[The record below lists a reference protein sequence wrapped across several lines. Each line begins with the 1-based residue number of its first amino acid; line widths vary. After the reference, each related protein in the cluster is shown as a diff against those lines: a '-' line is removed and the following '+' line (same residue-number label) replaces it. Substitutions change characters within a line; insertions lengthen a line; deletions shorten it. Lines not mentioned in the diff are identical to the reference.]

1 MIHGVICF
9 GDSVLA
15 GTGASSRDKGC
26 AKLLKLRLNV
36 PVLLKG
42 VNRQT
47 SEDGLARLASDVL
60 ERKEG
65 SHVVILFGNN
75 DCRFVGAG
83 QPAVSKDRFVEN
95 LKQMAWQI
103 KKNGQIPLFCN
114 LQPIDSVKLF
124 QMFPDFLKYQVPG
137 ASDPEKL
144 HGLYS
149 DLIEAFAA
157 ENGEYLID
165 IRAELMK
172 KKEAVVAMDGL
183 HPNDLGHEMIF
194 GKILEAL
201 EKQGSLL

>member
-1 MIHGVICF
+1 MIQGLICF

-26 AKLLKLRLNV
+26 AKLLKSQLKV

-60 ERKEG
+60 ERKEC

-75 DCRFVGAG
+75 DCRLVSSN
-83 QPAVSKDRFVEN
+83 QSAVSKDRFAKN
-95 LKQMAWQI
+95 LKQIACRI

-124 QMFPDFLKYQVPG
+124 QMFPDFRKFQVPG
-137 ASDPEKL
+137 APDPEKL
-144 HGLYS
+144 QGLYS
-149 DLIEAFAA
+149 NLIEAFAA
-157 ENGEYLID
+157 ESGEFLID
-165 IRAELMK
+165 IRTELMRR
-172 KKEAVVAMDGL
+172 KEDVVAMDGL
-183 HPNDLGHEMIF
+183 HPNDSGHEMITQ
-194 GKILEAL
+194 KIVEFL
-201 EKQGSLL
+201 EKIGSLS